1 LYARKAAGSV
11 IHRRIEIMWFI
22 AIGVLGIAL
31 KLIGFGPVD
40 KLSWLWVLSPFALA
54 VVWWAWS
61 DSSGRTTR
69 LAMDRLDQRKEARRQ
84 KQMAALGRD
93 DSSRRK

>member
-1 LYARKAAGSV
+1 
-11 IHRRIEIMWFI
+11 MFFI
-22 AIGVLGIAL
+22 IIGVLGLAL
-31 KLIGFGPVD
+31 KLIGFGPVEN
-40 KLSWLWVLSPFALA
+40 LSWLWVLSPFGMA
-54 VVWWAWS
+54 VGWWAWS

-93 DSSRRK
+93 DNSRRR